1 MDTKTILFPYRFRL
15 IGIVVGVVIAVLFL
29 TIGFGQTVLI
39 VTLALVGFLIGK
51 WGDGALHVNEWVEF
65 FIRKQRR

>member
-1 MDTKTILFPYRFRL
+1 MDTKTMLFPYRFRL
-15 IGIVVGVVIAVLFL
+15 IGVIVGVVIAVLFL

-51 WGDGALHVNEWVEF
+51 WSDGALHVNEWVEF
-65 FIRKQRR
+65 FTRKQRR